1 MFKKKWTL
9 RQLIDYLEDSVAQSG
24 SENATVELIIGPEH
38 TGGEGI
44 TIKEFW
50 PGDIFSI
57 KD

>member
-1 MFKKKWTL
+1 MDRKWTL
-9 RQLIDYLEDSVAQSG
+9 RALIDYLEDQVAQSG
-24 SENATVELIIGPEH
+24 NENAPVELVIGPEH
-38 TGGEGI
+38 TGGGRI